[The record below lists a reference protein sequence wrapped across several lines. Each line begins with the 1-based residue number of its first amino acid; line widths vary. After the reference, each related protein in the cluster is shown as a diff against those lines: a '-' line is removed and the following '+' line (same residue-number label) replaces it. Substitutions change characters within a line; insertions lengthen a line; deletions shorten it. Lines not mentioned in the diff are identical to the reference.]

1 MKLENGKQI
10 SIALMGTERPKI
22 NVGDKDRDPKELTK
36 R

>member
-22 NVGDKDRDPKELTK
+22 NVGDKDRETRKN
-36 R
+36 